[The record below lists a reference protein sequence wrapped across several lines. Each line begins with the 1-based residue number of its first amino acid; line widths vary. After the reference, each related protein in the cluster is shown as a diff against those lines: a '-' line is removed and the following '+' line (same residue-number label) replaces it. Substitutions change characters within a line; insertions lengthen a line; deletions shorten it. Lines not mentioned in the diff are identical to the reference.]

1 MPRLSTIKDSLEE
14 RLSKSLSEVSAPT
27 SFSDINLQIGQLPP
41 FDFLT
46 EGFEEIDDADHTML
60 QGIGKALWMG
70 GTHFAETATFGVGKL
85 AGVRA
90 PEPEILPE
98 KIGAAVGGAAGFLI
112 PFGAGKAAFSAL
124 GRAFAGKA
132 SSKALANTMKGGI
145 KEILSKKGAVQYTG
159 TSMGTL
165 GKSEDAAKLFE
176 TGILEPGLIKRIVG
190 FEKGFKTAAQRQ
202 EFALSVEKEAGKL
215 LSEMGERKG
224 FTLGENAAR
233 DITKLVGEEW
243 AKIGGRPISDI
254 QGLLARKLGDG
265 KAANFY
271 SHLFEEGVIFA
282 GVENVMHG
290 IEVAAGDTEADFL
303 GTTAHA
309 FVLGHVLGGVR
320 FIPGGVRGGT
330 IGLLNKPGRER
341 AAALVSRAP
350 VYAKSYNTATL
361 EGREAIRAQY
371 KMFAALR
378 ENPMGGSGN
387 LSTQLSH
394 QASRS
399 VHHTKIPGEDYSLS
413 SLEKILA
420 TGTKEEKIA
429 VAEIMRDGLGFV
441 SKQLQKEWRGDF
453 IRLWGEDLAKS
464 TPRMLLG
471 GLAMGNVAL
480 FDENIPIEDKLI
492 TFATGAFLLKHG
504 KELTYRGADG
514 SYEMRQSLME
524 FPEKLTNLKDMY
536 DTLGVDINNPLWF
549 KMVGKITDQNRI
561 SNIGMGVSDQNPEAV
576 QDLINIANYRHP
588 ESDRPMF
595 LRDRDSKSK
604 DSKKKGKT
612 PSSDIE
618 ALYKDFV
625 NMNSKE
631 NIIDEGLIFKDWE
644 ELHPKEKMKFKE
656 LLETLNIWDTMD
668 IYDVWVAANTSRF
681 AKVKVDMAS
690 GAEEAANTLKTGE
703 LAIAAPSTIKRKD
716 KQTSFR
722 FKRINSG
729 DAELTDGQKHA
740 IQQYNSLIE
749 LIASS
754 NVHEIDTGPAVY
766 LKRGDSGLE
775 AFADRMERSINELND
790 NLGFAGIERKVAFDD
805 GWLRDGMRL
814 LDLRTSIKEAS
825 KKIPEWHKKRSSTEG
840 RLLKKIFYDEETGT
854 RITDKINIPDDLRAQ
869 EFANTVLPLM
879 ELLDV
884 SRDSRIVNVGKR
896 EKKASAKDV
905 RLLMEIFESQGITE
919 FHGNPKLDAGTQNRG
934 KRMFVKQV
942 KYHMLRNILKDTR
955 IFERDADGNA
965 IGRRRLDA
973 TDIAI
978 IQRFIDWGLQNSALT
993 IKPIQSIMFDM
1004 EKSGIFSKVD
1014 TDGFEA
1020 VKASLKAS
1028 GKDDIYISNVEQ
1040 VVKLVQQAAGDKSIG
1055 TFGNAFIKEL
1065 NDVIKPYL
1073 RTLESIDGV
1082 ETQGGILYPSKEEQ
1096 VNITLDKLVGMVT
1109 ELSYIK
1115 DGILPGKAER
1125 MLKSMDEE
1133 LISSESETKRMIA
1146 VLMHEMAYNGGD
1158 QIKVYSLAVEHGL
1171 WNPMENKFNDFEG
1184 KHGQTNLD
1192 IILKGLLNSAKRDW
1206 GMERDAIDE
1215 LVSKREELDAS
1226 QTSDGFRNQT
1236 ISNIIKDYILGGEF
1250 TDNKTTGLTHS
1261 EQIQQLFYTQYF
1273 GKDNAYGK
1281 FAGDFIDN
1289 ILDNNP
1295 GSNKNEVA
1303 ARVASVVLT
1312 NHSAR
1317 RIRKLTFNAAAE
1329 AKHGTWSDG
1338 VVKESTAMGLVSDAI
1353 GAEHVG
1359 GRFANIVIIESE
1371 GIGRDGKKNNLTN
1384 PGFYSSAMNRM
1395 WEGDYGVKHELFGGT
1410 SFDSQKLMTGGVN
1423 IPYVLYRFGSADWAY
1438 GIERNDTTMNKIAKS
1453 YVEYLKELVVDKVL
1467 DENIVARILKDNKI
1481 TAEKIKDVETGEYTM
1496 ETGEY
1501 IMEMPSAADLYTE
1514 KVGKIMDDLTF
1525 GKILGHRWWKDGENP
1540 GLREAGDVE
1549 MAGLN
1554 KRAPLFNNL
1563 SANSLTSDIVK
1574 QFSQL
1579 IKDKS
1584 LNFDGAD
1591 IVASKLKEY
1600 GEGKINEVVIKDEL
1614 TGTESGVHELFSVME
1629 EQIRQYDE
1637 ILSRKDLGS
1646 ADLASL
1652 LAERNSIRDVIK
1664 EVGDASDVNSV
1675 TFVDPALFRALSFL
1689 FGATDGNEIGGI
1701 KPLVLKYDGKKTF
1714 IIGKTSFL
1722 KNKNLQEV
1730 FNQNKDVGFIT
1741 FTSASKK
1748 VGENYGEEYNILEIS
1763 SLADLGNIDPK
1774 YKRIM
1779 MPEDLKL
1786 ISIKGDKDKAT
1797 LPPNHTAHMKTSKSM
1812 SDFFNYYINK
1822 ELNKSQEEMSA
1833 YKNPDNYQ
1841 NIIAEFRHE
1850 VRKAMGELNSD
1861 IDVSQSQLGVE
1872 EMWAN
1877 AYGVPFIFRRNWAN
1891 RLKRKYIDKLI
1902 RLRIEGG
1909 QGVLAPD
1916 IGLKV
1921 GLLPAKGA
1929 RIKGF
1934 TTKLGSTYVVE
1945 EGGQTTRTKAA
1956 RPQHPGDSGLKETSS
1971 KTVYMSE
1978 RNVRGV
1984 FEKPFGALQT
1994 WFWDKKTKK
2003 ELPSSIQMGEI
2014 GMFVGSQLGGKTFN
2028 YASKIPKKGT
2038 LPVEVWYDAKGNVVK
2053 YHVGNKITEVRVE
2066 TPQNILGG
2074 ADRLKHTLLDSDGK
2088 TWNHG
2093 EVEIGFS
2100 NRDKEIDPS
2109 NVRLINRHGSKHD
2122 EIVYNV
2128 KGMKEWDKSIRNLGQ
2143 LYDWVNKLKGDYQ
2156 VSIVTERNPH
2166 TKPDSILVLGL
2177 KGFRDSEE
2185 GNVVVVNSGDV
2196 KRALEGDYDIDTAN
2210 FWWNVPESVMQEYVS
2225 GRGTITDSVPIKP
2238 GDNASYAGLKFSSQK
2253 DRTIYAE
2260 RMQQAKYAVGTIM
2273 NAQRVVQWLS
2283 HYNSPSGFTALKGFD
2298 PNAAGRLW
2306 DGPKFQV
2313 GRNRYAVLR
2322 SDIDKTQQ
2330 RIADLNQTALDSP
2343 NGFDTTLLKDY
2354 NTIMNDILFHP
2365 NHGLFKVANYSDA
2378 VGFTVLSG
2386 KDAMLGA
2393 GERQIINN
2401 ITRPYRDLMS
2411 LANKIYE
2418 SGEGKKVGWD
2428 DMISGIREFDDAMRK
2443 AEENAFSPLFMDK
2456 AEADQ
2461 MKKQMDFERKTVYNG
2476 FNSEARLF
2484 NSKKST
2490 KLRNE
2495 QNLLPYDRLMA
2506 RIMHINDVGLDF
2518 TEAKIDKSNNF
2529 ADEISTLTET
2539 EAVGDAYRKLSDS
2552 IAEAVKLS
2560 AIANKMNERIEELY
2574 KLRSNFS
2581 NDGSRKYYSDRIK
2594 KLKKARDRATSRVS
2608 ERLMED
2614 KRYSKLRSRIL
2625 DRWKT
2630 RERWKLKERK
2640 RKTRQEW
2647 TETEVTKNAE
2657 AQMKEHG
2664 ILVETVRDNEVISA
2678 VAINEALGNFAYK
2691 SEAELG
2697 LSGSE
2702 YAEMNADIALLRK
2715 DFADAWRNRNS
2726 NEGRWVKDNYIYNEF
2741 LERIDKIADNYT
2753 GGHPQMRNVMLARL
2767 MTPNVDITKFGT
2779 FRGMIFPMP
2788 EHRRYHKFVNLGLR
2802 WNKTRNPKDIAQ
2814 GITDRI
2820 AGAYST
2826 AVIRFSGSDTSLYNG
2841 EFRPLNENDIAST
2854 FYLDPFEYSKGH
2866 SRDMFLGAVTT
2877 HAKILYGKDFARL
2890 DEYEKLH
2897 LAFGT
2902 GLIRDIINNES
2913 MLNIPHSAVTAMS
2926 KYGHHYSLD
2935 GYMGGLQKAYD
2946 MEGSVYISTKGGRG
2960 PTVIGERFEEFES
2973 AMNISEGRESRTPVD
2988 FAKDQVKRVKDAC
3001 I

>member
-85 AGVRA
+85 AGVHA
-90 PEPEILPE
+90 PEPETLPG
-98 KIGAAVGGAAGFLI
+98 KIGAAVGGAAGFYI
-112 PFGAGKAAFSAL
+112 AFGAGKAAFSAL

-145 KEILSKKGAVQYTG
+145 KEILSKKGAVQYSG

-176 TGILEPGLIKRIVG
+176 TGVLEPGLIKRIVG

-215 LSEMGERKG
+215 LTEMGERKG
-224 FTLGENAAR
+224 FKLSENAAR

-320 FIPGGVRGGT
+320 FVPGGVRGGT
-330 IGLLNKPGRER
+330 LGLFNKSGRER

-350 VYAKSYNTATL
+350 VYAKSYNTATS

-371 KMFAALR
+371 KMFASLR
-378 ENPMGGSGN
+378 ENPMNGSGS
-387 LSTQLSH
+387 LSRELNY
-394 QASRS
+394 QASRNVRHS
-399 VHHTKIPGEDYSLS
+399 KIPGEDYSLS

-536 DTLGVDINNPLWF
+536 DTLGVDIIDPLWF

-588 ESDRPMF
+588 KSDRPMF
-595 LRDRDSKSK
+595 LKDK
-604 DSKKKGKT
+604 DSPVKESNKKGKK

-618 ALYKDFV
+618 SLYRDFV
-625 NMNSKE
+625 SLNSKE
-631 NIIDEGLIFKDWE
+631 NIIDEGLIFKEWE
-644 ELHPKEKMKFKE
+644 ELHPKEKMQFKE
-656 LLETLNIWDTMD
+656 LLETQNIWDTMD
-668 IYDVWVAANTSRF
+668 VYDVWVNANVSRF
-681 AKVKVDMAS
+681 NKVRVDMVTA
-690 GAEEAANTLKTGE
+690 AKEAADELKTGE
-703 LAIAAPSTIKRKD
+703 LPIAVPGTVKRKD
-716 KQTSFR
+716 GQVTYR
-722 FKRINSG
+722 FKEINVG
-729 DAELTDGQKHA
+729 EAKLTDGQKHA
-740 IQQYNSLIE
+740 FQQYNALIKLIE
-749 LIASS
+749 SGKT
-754 NVHEIDTGPAVY
+754 HEIDRTGGPIY
-766 LKRGDSGLE
+766 LNRENSGLQ
-775 AFADRMERSINELND
+775 AFADRIERSVDELND

-814 LDLRTSIKEAS
+814 LDLRTSIKQAAT
-825 KKIPEWHKKRSSTEG
+825 KIPNWFKDLSSDEG
-840 RLLKKIFYDEETGT
+840 KILRRVFYDTATGT
-854 RITDKINIPDDLRAQ
+854 RITDKILVPGNKTAQ
-869 EFANTVLPLM
+869 EFANTLLPLI

-884 SRDSRIVNVGKR
+884 SRDSRIVKVGKK
-896 EKKASAKDV
+896 EQKASVEDV
-905 RLLMEIFESQGITE
+905 RALMEIFTGEGITE
-919 FHGNPKLDAGTQNRG
+919 FHGNRDLNFEQNSRG

-942 KYHMLRNILKDTR
+942 RHHILRDTLKDTR
-955 IFERDADGNA
+955 IFERDADGKA
-965 IGRRRLDA
+965 IGMRRLDA
-973 TDIAI
+973 TDVAI
-978 IQRFIDWGLQNSALT
+978 IQRFIDWGLQNNSLT

-1004 EKSGIFSKVD
+1004 EKSGIFSKIS
-1014 TDGFEA
+1014 TDGFES
-1020 VKASLKAS
+1020 VRSSLRES
-1028 GKDDIYISNVEQ
+1028 GKDDIYISNVENIFN
-1040 VVKLVQQAAGDKSIG
+1040 LVRQLSGDKETG
-1055 TFGNAFIKEL
+1055 TFGDAFIKEL

-1073 RTLESIDGV
+1073 RTLESVDGV
-1082 ETQGGILYPSKEEQ
+1082 EKQGGILHESKEEQ
-1096 VNITLDKLVGMVT
+1096 VNITLDRLVGMVA
-1109 ELSYIK
+1109 ELSFIK
-1115 DGILPGKAER
+1115 TGILPTKAR
-1125 MLKSMDEE
+1125 KMLKSMDED
-1133 LISSESETKRMIA
+1133 LIASESETKRMIG
-1146 VLMHEMAYNGGD
+1146 VLMHELAYNGGD

-1171 WNPMENKFNDFEG
+1171 WNPMENKFNDFTGKEG
-1184 KHGQTNLD
+1184 ETNLNK
-1192 IILKGLLNSAKRDW
+1192 ILKSLLNSAKRDW

-1215 LVSKREELDAS
+1215 LIATREEMDAS
-1226 QTSDGFRNQT
+1226 QTTSGFRNQS
-1236 ISNIIKDYILGGEF
+1236 ISNLIQDYTFGGEF

-1273 GKDNAYGK
+1273 DKPNAYGK
-1281 FAGDFIDN
+1281 FAGDLIDN

-1295 GSNKNEVA
+1295 GSNRNEVA
-1303 ARVASVVLT
+1303 ARVANVVLT
-1312 NHSAR
+1312 NHSMR
-1317 RIRKLTFNAAAE
+1317 RIRRLTFNASAQ
-1329 AKHGTWSDG
+1329 AKNGTWSDG
-1338 VVKESTAMGLVSDAI
+1338 TVKESTAMGLIGEAI
-1353 GAEHVG
+1353 GEEHVG
-1359 GRFANIVIIESE
+1359 GRFANIVMVESE
-1371 GIGRDGKKNNLTN
+1371 GIGRDGKLVNLSNET
-1384 PGFYSSAMNRM
+1384 FYDSAVERM
-1395 WEGDYGVKHELFGGT
+1395 FKGDYAVRHEIFGGT
-1410 SFDSQKLMTGGVN
+1410 AFENQKLMTGDTN
-1423 IPYVLYRFGSADWAY
+1423 IPYVLYRFGGSNWAY
-1438 GIERNDTTMNKIAKS
+1438 GIERNPETMGKIAKS
-1453 YVEYLKELVVDKVL
+1453 YVEYLEELVVDKVL
-1467 DENIVARILKDNKI
+1467 DKGAVAEIIKDNKI
-1481 TAEKIKDVETGEYTM
+1481 THNTETGEYTM
-1496 ETGEY
+1496 G
-1501 IMEMPSAADLYTE
+1501 MPSAAELYTE
-1514 KVGKIMDDLTF
+1514 KVGKIMDDLTI
-1525 GKILGHRWWKDGENP
+1525 GKILGHRWWIDGENP
-1540 GLREAGDVE
+1540 GLREAEGKD
-1549 MAGLN
+1549 MANIL

-1579 IKDKS
+1579 IRDKS

-1591 IVASKLKEY
+1591 IVANKLQEY
-1600 GEGKINEVVIKDEL
+1600 GEGKINEVVVRDEIA
-1614 TGTESGVHELFSVME
+1614 GGIDGLFSVMH
-1629 EQIRQYDE
+1629 EQLRQYRN
-1637 ILSRKDLGS
+1637 ILDRGDLNPT
-1646 ADLASL
+1646 DRLRL
-1652 LAERNSIRDVIK
+1652 EK
-1664 EVGDASDVNSV
+1664 EETIVKEAIEAAGDSSEVDSV
-1675 TFVDPALFRALSFL
+1675 TFVDPNLFRALSFL

-1701 KPLVLKYDGKKTF
+1701 KPIVLKYDGKKTF
-1714 IIGKTSFL
+1714 IVEKTSFV
-1722 KNKNLQEV
+1722 KNEKIQEI
-1730 FNQNKDVGFIT
+1730 FNRNKDVGFIT

-1748 VGENYGEEYNILEIS
+1748 VGENYGEGYNVLEIS
-1763 SLADLGNIDPK
+1763 SLADLVNIGTK
-1774 YKRIM
+1774 YKRTV
-1779 MPEDLKL
+1779 MPEDVKL

-1797 LPPNHTAHMKTSKSM
+1797 LPPNHTAHMKSSQGM
-1812 SDFFNYYINK
+1812 SDFFDYYINQ
-1822 ELNKSQEEMSA
+1822 ELTRSQGAMRRL
-1833 YKNPDNYQ
+1833 KNPDNYH
-1841 NIIAEFRHE
+1841 NIIAEFRHQ
-1850 VRKAMGELNSD
+1850 VRSAIGELNSD
-1861 IDVSQSQLGVE
+1861 IDVSTNQLGVE
-1872 EMWAN
+1872 DMWAE
-1877 AYGVPFIFRRNWAN
+1877 ARGLPHIFRRNWAN
-1891 RLKRKYIDKLI
+1891 RLKKKYVDNII
-1902 RLRIEGG
+1902 RLKVNGG

-1916 IGLKV
+1916 IGLKIQEV
-1921 GLLPAKGA
+1921 PIKGA

-1984 FEKPFGALQT
+1984 FERPFGALQT

-2003 ELPSSIQMGEI
+2003 ELPASIQMGET

-2053 YHVGNKITEVRVE
+2053 YHVGNKITEVRAE
-2066 TPQNILGG
+2066 TSLEILGG
-2074 ADRLKHTLLDSDGK
+2074 ADRLKHTLLDSEGN

-2100 NRDKEIDPS
+2100 NREKEIDPS
-2109 NVRLINRHGSKHD
+2109 NVRLINRHGNKKD
-2122 EIVYNV
+2122 EVVYDV
-2128 KGMKEWDKSIRNLGQ
+2128 KGMRGWDKSIRNLGQ
-2143 LYDWVNKLKGDYQ
+2143 LYDWATKLKGDYQ
-2156 VSIVTERNPH
+2156 VAIVVERNPH

-2177 KGFRDSEE
+2177 KGFRGEVE
-2185 GNVVVVNSGDV
+2185 GNVTVVNSGDV

-2210 FWWNVPESVMQEYVS
+2210 FWWDVPESVMREYIS
-2225 GRGTITDSVPIKP
+2225 GRGTVRDSIPIKP
-2238 GDNASYAGLKFSSQK
+2238 GENASYAGLKFGSQR

-2283 HYNSPSGFTALKGFD
+2283 HYNSPSFGGEKT
-2298 PNAAGRLW
+2298 

-2313 GRNRYAVLR
+2313 GKNRFAILR
-2322 SDIDKTQQ
+2322 GDINETHQ
-2330 RIADLNQTALDSP
+2330 RIANLNQTALDAP
-2343 NGFDTTLLKDY
+2343 NGFDMSLLKDY
-2354 NTIMNDILFHP
+2354 NTIMADILFHP
-2365 NHGLFKVANYSDA
+2365 THGLFKVAKFTDKT
-2378 VGFTVLSG
+2378 GEFTVLTG
-2386 KDAMLGA
+2386 QDGILGT
-2393 GERQIINN
+2393 GERQIISN

-2411 LANKIYE
+2411 LSNKIYE
-2418 SGEGKKVGWD
+2418 SGKGKKVGWD
-2428 DMISGIREFDDAMRK
+2428 DMISGIREFDEAMRK
-2443 AEENAFSPLFMDK
+2443 AEENAFLYMDK

-2461 MKKQMDFERKTVYNG
+2461 IKKQMDFERKTVYNG

-2506 RIMHINDVGLDF
+2506 RLMHINDVGLDF
-2518 TEAKIDKSNNF
+2518 TETRIDKSNNF

-2539 EAVGDAYRKLSDS
+2539 EAVGDAYRKLADDV
-2552 IAEAVKLS
+2552 ADAVKLS
-2560 AIANKMNERIEELY
+2560 AIANKINERIESLY

-2581 NDGSRKYYSDRIK
+2581 NPSSRQYYSDRIK
-2594 KLKKARDRATSRVS
+2594 KLKEARDKATSRVS
-2608 ERLMED
+2608 ERLVND
-2614 KRYSKLRSRIL
+2614 KRYKRLRGRIL

-2630 RERWKLKERK
+2630 KERWKLKKRK
-2640 RKTRQEW
+2640 RETKQEW
-2647 TETEVTKNAE
+2647 TEEEVTRNAK
-2657 AQMKEHG
+2657 ASMKEHG
-2664 ILVETVRDNEVISA
+2664 IPIQTVRDTDVISA
-2678 VAINEALGNFAYK
+2678 VAVNEAMGNFAYRN
-2691 SEAELG
+2691 EADLG
-2697 LSGSE
+2697 LTGTQYE
-2702 YAEMNADIALLRK
+2702 EMNRAVAMLRK
-2715 DFADAWRNRNS
+2715 DFAQSWVSKNS
-2726 NEGRWVKDNYIYNEF
+2726 NEGRWVNEDMIYSEF
-2741 LERIDKIADNYT
+2741 LERIDIIAENYT
-2753 GGHPQMRNVMLARL
+2753 GGSPQMRNVMLARL
-2767 MTPNVDITKFGT
+2767 MTPNVDITGFGT
-2779 FRGMIFPMP
+2779 FRGMIFPLP

-2814 GITDRI
+2814 HVTNTV
-2820 AGAYST
+2820 ASAYSK
-2826 AVIRFSGSDTSLYNG
+2826 ALLRFSGSDTSLYNG
-2841 EFRPLNENDIAST
+2841 KFRPISENDLAGT

-2902 GLIRDIINNES
+2902 GLIRDIINNEQQ
-2913 MLNIPHSAVTAMS
+2913 LNISHSAVTAMS
-2926 KYGHHYSLD
+2926 KYGGYHYPLN
-2935 GYMGGLQKAYD
+2935 GYMGGVQKAHD
-2946 MEGSVYISTKGGRG
+2946 MGAGVYISTKGERS
-2960 PTVIGERFEEFES
+2960 VIGEVFEEYES
-2973 AMNISEGRESRTPVD
+2973 AMNLSEGRESRTPVD
-2988 FAKDQVKRVKDAC
+2988 FVKDQVKAAKEAC